1 MEMILISSKF
11 YTKTEATI
19 WANRQPQLRRYGS
32 KIKIVTGKHGNVQKV
47 YYVARSVVPT
57 DKTRMLLD
65 PIKMGKGTISIY
77 DYAKR
82 SRIIVEPNSKNEIKL
97 RRGRIRNISDRKHVA
112 EEMIN
117 TITK

>member
-65 PIKMGKGTISIY
+65 PIKMGSGLTINTISIY

-82 SRIIVEPNSKNEIKL
+82 VRIIVEPDRKNEIKL
-97 RRGRIRNISDRKHVA
+97 RGER
-112 EEMIN
+112 
-117 TITK
+117 

>member
-1 MEMILISSKF
+1 MEMILISSAF
-11 YTKTEATI
+11 STETEATI
-19 WANRQPQLRRYGS
+19 WANRQTQLRRHGA
-32 KIKIVTGKHGNVQKV
+32 KIKIVSDKYN

-82 SRIIVEPNSKNEIKL
+82 TQNIVEPNSKNEIKL
-97 RRGRIRNISDRKHVA
+97 RRER
-112 EEMIN
+112 
-117 TITK
+117 

>member
-1 MEMILISSKF
+1 MEMILISTKF

-19 WANRQPQLRRYGS
+19 WANRQTQLKRHGA
-32 KIKIVTGKHGNVQKV
+32 KIKIVMRKYDDKYT

-65 PIKMGKGTISIY
+65 PIKKGKGTISIY

-82 SRIIVEPNSKNEIKL
+82 TQKIVVPNNKNEIKL
-97 RRGRIRNISDRKHVA
+97 RRDK
-112 EEMIN
+112 
-117 TITK
+117 

>member
-19 WANRQPQLRRYGS
+19 WANRQPQLRRYGA
-32 KIKIVTGKHGNVQKV
+32 KIKIVMRKYDDKYT

-65 PIKMGKGTISIY
+65 PIKKGKGTISIY

-82 SRIIVEPNSKNEIKL
+82 TQKIVVPNNKNEIKL
-97 RRGRIRNISDRKHVA
+97 RRDK
-112 EEMIN
+112 
-117 TITK
+117 

>member
-1 MEMILISSKF
+1 MEMILISISF

-19 WANRQPQLRRYGS
+19 WANRQPQLRRYGA
-32 KIKIVTGKHGNVQKV
+32 KIKIVTGKIGNVQKV

-65 PIKMGKGTISIY
+65 PIKKGKGTISIY

-82 SRIIVEPNSKNEIKL
+82 SRIIVEPNRKNEIKP
-97 RRGRIRNISDRKHVA
+97 RRDR
-112 EEMIN
+112 
-117 TITK
+117 

>member
-1 MEMILISSKF
+1 MEMILTSISF

-32 KIKIVTGKHGNVQKV
+32 KIKIVTGKHGNVQNV

-65 PIKMGKGTISIY
+65 AIKKGKGTISIY

-97 RRGRIRNISDRKHVA
+97 RRDR
-112 EEMIN
+112 
-117 TITK
+117 

>member
-1 MEMILISSKF
+1 MIIMICITIVAIALAGYFARRAKLIDKHRIRASLKHAE
-11 YTKTEATI
+11 TEIA
-19 WANRQPQLRRYGS
+19 YGA
-32 KIKIVTGKHGNVQKV
+32 KIKIVTGKNGNVQKV

-82 SRIIVEPNSKNEIKL
+82 SRTIVEPNSKNEIKSW
-97 RRGRIRNISDRKHVA
+97 RDR
-112 EEMIN
+112 
-117 TITK
+117 